1 MNAIDPNEPLEL
13 DDGTPV
19 TLISEDATEAIV
31 SVSAG
36 HRLAGGPRVF
46 RLIDGVRIIDG
57 PLSPKLRNVASFQ
70 VGQRVIS
77 DTGHMGTVYRVGA
90 SVAVD
95 FDLGT
100 PTKVSLGNCFTLDGR
115 QAYPDDGKASS
126 IRPAAGLLDFSKPL
140 QTRSG
145 FPVTYKGALSGSGKF
160 CHLVEINRGFNGKS
174 LLMVD
179 AKGFAEGRPA
189 NTILRRED
197 ADDIIPQVER
207 VTVYRNVY
215 ADGTTGSSEHKSFNG
230 ARDRSKIG
238 KTRIGILKL
247 VKENGVA
254 VSSDYTPALPYTRI
268 RGAAASEFVA
278 A

>member
-1 MNAIDPNEPLEL
+1 MNAIDPNKPLEL

-19 TLISEDATEAIV
+19 TLVHANAAEATV

-36 HRLAGGPRVF
+36 HRLAGAPRVF
-46 RLIDGVRIIDG
+46 RLIDGVRIIAG
-57 PLSPKLRNVASFQ
+57 SLSPKLRNVASFHA
-70 VGQRVIS
+70 GQRVIS
-77 DTGHMGTVYRVGA
+77 DTGHMATVYRVGA
-90 SVAVD
+90 RVAVD
-95 FDLGT
+95 FDSGT
-100 PTKVSLGNCFTLDGR
+100 PTSVSIGNCFTLDGR
-115 QAYPDDGKASS
+115 QAYPAAGKASS

-145 FPVTYKGALSGSGKF
+145 FPVTYKGALSGSGRF
-160 CHLVEINRGFNGKS
+160 CFLVEINRGFNGKS

-179 AKGFAEGRPA
+179 ADGFAEGRPA

-197 ADDIIPQVER
+197 ADDIIQKVER

-215 ADGTTGSSEHKSFNG
+215 ADGTTGASEHKSFND

-238 KTRIGILKL
+238 RTRVGILTL
-247 VKENGVA
+247 VKENGSVISTSYVA
-254 VSSDYTPALPYTRI
+254 AVPYTRTS
-268 RGAAASEFVA
+268 GKAAAEFVA